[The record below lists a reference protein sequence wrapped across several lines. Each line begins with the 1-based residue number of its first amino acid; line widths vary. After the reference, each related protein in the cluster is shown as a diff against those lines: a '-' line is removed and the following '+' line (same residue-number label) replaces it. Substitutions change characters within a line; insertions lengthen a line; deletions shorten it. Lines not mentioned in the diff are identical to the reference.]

1 MAFVILV
8 LIFFSQYMLT
18 IANKPNCVDYYW
30 RDYYGVI
37 PNDAVPAGKDHNG
50 DTLYI
55 GLIYVRGFEL
65 LPGTIF
71 PKQESAR
78 TSAYASVF
86 NTDKFVK
93 ILCSPHKEAFEW
105 ISIESKDLHKYMNR
119 NPIPGGSEVGEN
131 LHVGRVFRNNDVIV
145 GKIFRHDR
153 VVGNG
158 IWFPVGNTVSSSLS
172 YDILLYNCD
181 KIAVPKIDQ
190 RIKTY

>member
-18 IANKPNCVDYYW
+18 IANKPNCVGKFLLIILIASSQVLILSLDYYW

-71 PKQESAR
+71 PKQELAR

-93 ILCSPHKEAFEW
+93 VSYRKSATE
-105 ISIESKDLHKYMNR
+105 
-119 NPIPGGSEVGEN
+119 
-131 LHVGRVFRNNDVIV
+131 
-145 GKIFRHDR
+145 KIIR
-153 VVGNG
+153 
-158 IWFPVGNTVSSSLS
+158 
-172 YDILLYNCD
+172 
-181 KIAVPKIDQ
+181 
-190 RIKTY
+190 